1 VIFRS
6 IAPLSLP
13 LSRERERDV
22 SLFTVWADFEITLLQ
37 TAQEEREFHSF
48 IFHWDNCSCLLFLI
62 LAVTFL
68 RESASNIFLTCIQL
82 TFLSLEVENKV
93 LVILSLLLVSV
104 LLHTN
109 VFLEFYSKWFKKK
122 KHKQISGKLNDISVY
137 NCSYILDSFCCMKA
151 VFFYIFFF

>member
-1 VIFRS
+1 MARYTQDHLNLCIS
-6 IAPLSLP
+6 LLCSCDISLDCSSLSPSLKRE
-13 LSRERERDV
+13 RERERDV

-109 VFLEFYSKWFKKK
+109 VFLEFYSKWF
-122 KHKQISGKLNDISVY
+122 
-137 NCSYILDSFCCMKA
+137 
-151 VFFYIFFF
+151 